1 MNSDPEKV
9 RQLVLPLGLAGTA
22 LAGWLAGWL
31 ALPTRRARLLVLGP
45 SAAHDAPKNRAK
57 NRAARAETERAREQG
72 GTFGLS
78 LPLFCKS

>member
-1 MNSDPEKV
+1 LNSDPEKV
-9 RQLVLPLGLAGTA
+9 RQLVLPRWLAGTA

-31 ALPTRRARLLVLGP
+31 CQRAGRACMVLRP
-45 SAAHDAPKNRAK
+45 SAAHDAPKNRA
-57 NRAARAETERAREQG
+57 REQGGAGRVTERAREQG